1 MTRSYGIECDETS
14 LRAKL
19 RVESEDRRGAMGK
32 LSEALGVTLLT
43 CMLAASPAAALIPA
57 DSTIRSA
64 EADNPGSSAKATALK
79 VALDQITSEDVVEHA
94 IIKGVRTFYE
104 ERSYEPLWLGGGGA
118 SPQAI
123 ALRQLMAAAAE
134 YGLDPAL
141 YNTKVAPA
149 ERADAGLL
157 AQAEIDFSR
166 AVARFVTHMASG
178 RFAPAE
184 VSRLITL
191 RPERPD
197 IAEALDTLAKEANVR
212 AALDRFE
219 PGHPQYRALKAK
231 LAELRASSD
240 DQRIVIPEGPLLKP
254 GAFDERV
261 PLLRARLEVSL
272 PEGHAPDRYNDLLVE
287 AVQAFQRGNGLNADG
302 ILGPRTLLALNGS
315 TREQDIATI
324 IANLERWR
332 WMPRDL
338 GAFHVEVNVPEFMV
352 RVIKDGAPVHETRIV
367 VGTPRHPTPTFTH
380 VIDHIVVNPYWNV
393 PQSIIA
399 NEMMPDIRRNP
410 YGFFRRGGYQV
421 FARVRGRM
429 RQINPYWVNWW
440 AVSPRQIQIRQIP
453 GDFNALGRIKFMFPN
468 QHAVY
473 LHDTP
478 VKTLF
483 RRDYR
488 AFSHGCVR
496 VENPLDFAD
505 AILPV
510 AAPDWNSTQL
520 QRLYGGKERSVSL
533 ASPIPIHL
541 SYFTMAVDA
550 DGELRRF
557 EDIYGYDGK
566 IQALTGASVQG

>member
-1 MTRSYGIECDETS
+1 ME
-14 LRAKL
+14 
-19 RVESEDRRGAMGK
+19 RRDMGK
-32 LSEALGVTLLT
+32 LSGPAGALG
-43 CMLAASPAAALIPA
+43 LALMACILAVSPAAALIPA
-57 DSTIRSA
+57 DSTVRSA
-64 EADNPGSSAKATALK
+64 EADKPASSAQAAALK
-79 VALDQITSEDVVEHA
+79 VALDQITSEDTVEHA
-94 IIKGVRTFYE
+94 VINGVRAFYE
-104 ERSYEPLWLGGGGA
+104 ERSYEPLWLGGAEA

-123 ALRQLMAAAAE
+123 TLRERMEAAAE

-141 YNTKVAPA
+141 YRAAEVAVA
-149 ERADAGLL
+149 ERADAGFL
-157 AQAEIDFSR
+157 ARAEIDFSL
-166 AVARFVTHMASG
+166 AVARFVTHIASG

-197 IAEALDTLAKEANVR
+197 IVEALDTLAEEADVG
-212 AALDRFE
+212 AALDRLE
-219 PGHPQYRALKAK
+219 PAHPQYRALKAK

-240 DQRIVIPEGPLLKP
+240 DDRIVIPEGPLLKP
-254 GAFDERV
+254 GGSDERV
-261 PLLRARLEVSL
+261 PLLRARLEMSL
-272 PEGHAPDRYNDLLVE
+272 PEGDVADRYDESLVE
-287 AVQAFQRGNGLNADG
+287 AVQTFQRGNGLNADG
-302 ILGPRTLLALNGS
+302 ILGPRTLIALNGS
-315 TREQDIATI
+315 TREQDIAAI
-324 IANLERWR
+324 AANLERWR

-478 VKTLF
+478 AKSLF

-510 AAPDWNSTQL
+510 AAPDWNSTRL

-541 SYFTMAVDA
+541 SYFTIIVEA

-557 EDIYGYDGK
+557 EDIYGYDSK
-566 IQALTGASVQG
+566 MQALAGTAVQG